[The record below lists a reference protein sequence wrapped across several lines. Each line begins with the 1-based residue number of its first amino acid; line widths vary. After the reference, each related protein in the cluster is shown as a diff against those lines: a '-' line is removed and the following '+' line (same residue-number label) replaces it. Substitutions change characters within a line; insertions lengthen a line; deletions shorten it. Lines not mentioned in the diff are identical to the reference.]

1 MANAHRNFFPWI
13 FGSFAIYAGSAQA
26 AQQVYDRLKDGA
38 GWVEP
43 FGTSATDDGEEVA
56 WVNTRYI
63 TGDLPRKMS
72 H

>member
-1 MANAHRNFFPWI
+1 
-13 FGSFAIYAGSAQA
+13 
-26 AQQVYDRLKDGA
+26 VYDRLKDGA